1 MNMRNLLTLIA
12 LIAATGIFFPANA
25 EAQTSTATSPAPA
38 ANSQTSSGTA
48 ATPKPKTAT
57 GAAKAGTTAAA
68 PLLLKTDKD
77 KQSYAIGVN
86 IAKTM
91 KKDGVEVNTVV
102 VARAM
107 RDVLNGAKVQMTD
120 EEMEATLKALAA
132 DLKGKQDAKL
142 AAVGAAN
149 KTAGEAFLAANKSKE
164 GVVALPSG
172 LQYKI
177 LKAGSGPKP
186 AATDSVV
193 CNYKGTLL
201 DGKEFDS
208 SYKRGQP
215 VTFPVA
221 GVIKGWTEALQLM
234 PVGSKWE
241 LFIPAELAYKD
252 RQMGPD
258 ITPGS
263 TLEFEVELLSIAPK
277 TDPQAAPAAAAP
289 KQ

>member
-1 MNMRNLLTLIA
+1 MNMRNLLTSIA
-12 LIAATGIFFPANA
+12 LIVATGMIFSANA

-38 ANSQTSSGTA
+38 ANSQSSSGTA

-57 GAAKAGTTAAA
+57 GTAKTGTTAAA

-132 DLKGKQDAKL
+132 NLKGKQDAKL
-142 AAVGAAN
+142 AAVGAVN

-215 VTFPVA
+215 VTFPVS

-234 PVGSKWE
+234 PVGSKVGIVHPRRTG
-241 LFIPAELAYKD
+241 LQ
-252 RQMGPD
+252 RSPD
-258 ITPGS
+258 GTGHHAGLHAGI
-263 TLEFEVELLSIAPK
+263 
-277 TDPQAAPAAAAP
+277 
-289 KQ
+289 

>member
-1 MNMRNLLTLIA
+1 MRNLLTRIA
-12 LIAATGIFFPANA
+12 LIAATGMIFSANA
-25 EAQTSTATSPAPA
+25 NAQTSTATSPAPA
-38 ANSQTSSGTA
+38 ANSQTSGGATA
-48 ATPKPKTAT
+48 IPKPKTAT
-57 GAAKAGTTAAA
+57 GAPKTGTAAAA
-68 PLLLKTDKD
+68 PLALKTDKD

-86 IAKTM
+86 IGNTM
-91 KKDGVEVNTVV
+91 KKDSVDVNTAI

-107 RDVLNGAKVQMTD
+107 RDVLTGAKVQMTD
-120 EEMEATLKALAA
+120 AEIESTLKALAA
-132 DLKGKQDAKL
+132 QLKGKQDAKL
-142 AAVGAAN
+142 AAIGAAN
-149 KTAGEAFLAANKSKE
+149 KTAGDAFLAANKSKA

-177 LKAGSGPKP
+177 LQAGSGPKP

-215 VTFPVA
+215 VTFPVS

-241 LFIPAELAYKD
+241 LFVPAELAYKD

-263 TLEFEVELLSIAPK
+263 TLLFEVELLSIAPK

>member
-1 MNMRNLLTLIA
+1 MRNLLTPIA
-12 LIAATGIFFPANA
+12 LIVATGIIFSANA

-57 GAAKAGTTAAA
+57 GAAKTGTTAAA

-91 KKDGVEVNTVV
+91 KKDGVEVNTII

-132 DLKGKQDAKL
+132 NLKGKQDAKL

-263 TLEFEVELLSIAPK
+263 TLVFEVELISIAPK